1 MGWLFSRSAE
11 INGVEVGDTLDVH
24 LFRTDNHKRM
34 YYLGM
39 MFVMKTESSYLL
51 ASFFTPHRVS
61 LLTLKNT
68 NGRMTFVAP
77 IV

>member
-1 MGWLFSRSAE
+1 
-11 INGVEVGDTLDVH
+11 
-24 LFRTDNHKRM
+24 M

-61 LLTLKNT
+61 LE
-68 NGRMTFVAP
+68 
-77 IV
+77 